1 MNNYHGNISIYD
13 GSIFLRICEK
23 LCSVITIF
31 LKIWIISALVLFS
44 LIGCSRP
51 LPFTGPYEGY
61 VIDSTTGKPIEGAI
75 VEAEWWCHDSPLPD
89 GPGSFFI
96 RTSSICD
103 TNGFFRIEQ
112 ETRRGGYFG
121 SNFALKF
128 KAKGYIPATLIGDIS
143 NTPLPSSTISYP
155 FIDTIKYESF
165 PSALHIKIKPAGPVF
180 LKLISS
186 ENVSYRKRAKE
197 GLQKLLGVNY
207 GYDADK
213 WGEALRSWES
223 GSFSKSENRNSEDT
237 VPCQCAEFVPKNRPP
252 KWQISLN
259 RKLIVSAIHEPVSV
273 LKELILK
280 GAEINA
286 RNSSGITP
294 LMNASSYGGKTE
306 NVIFLLSHGADID
319 ARSGRC
325 ETALMRAA
333 QSGHADAVKILLDK
347 GADINLKDKDCETAL
362 FKALLGRRTEIVEI
376 LREFGAKR

>member
-1 MNNYHGNISIYD
+1 MDRYHGNISIHDY
-13 GSIFLRICEK
+13 SF
-23 LCSVITIF
+23 F
-31 LKIWIISALVLFS
+31 FKIWIISTIVLLS
-44 LIGCSRP
+44 SIGCSRQ
-51 LPFTGPYEGY
+51 LPFAGPYEGY
-61 VIDSTTGKPIEGAI
+61 VLDSTTGKPIEVAI
-75 VEAEWWCHDSPLPD
+75 VEAEWWCHDSPFPD

-96 RTSSICD
+96 RTSSACD
-103 TNGFFRIEQ
+103 PSGRFRIEQ
-112 ETRRGGYFG
+112 ERRRGGYFG

-155 FIDTIKYESF
+155 FIDTIKYKSF

-186 ENVSYRKRAKE
+186 ENVSYRKSAKE
-197 GLQKLLGVNY
+197 GLEKLLGVNY

-213 WGEALRSWES
+213 WREALRSWES
-223 GSFSKSENRNSEDT
+223 GSFSKSENRNSGDI
-237 VPCQCAEFVPKNRPP
+237 VPCQCAEFVPKNRSP
-252 KWQISLN
+252 KWQTRLN
-259 RKLIVSAIHEPVSV
+259 SKLIVSAIHKHVSV
-273 LKELILK
+273 LQELIQK

-319 ARSGRC
+319 ARSDRC
-325 ETALMRAA
+325 ETALMKAA

-347 GADINLKDKDCETAL
+347 GADTNLKDKDCETAL
-362 FKALLGRRTEIVEI
+362 FKALLGRQTETAEI
-376 LREFGAKR
+376 LKKFGVNQ